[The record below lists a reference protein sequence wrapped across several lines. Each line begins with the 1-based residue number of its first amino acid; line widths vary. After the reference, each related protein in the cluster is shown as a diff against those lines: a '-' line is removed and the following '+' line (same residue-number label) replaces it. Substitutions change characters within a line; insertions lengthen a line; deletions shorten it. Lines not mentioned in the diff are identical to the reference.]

1 MGSALRS
8 RFFHCINMA
17 TNSRRY
23 NKEGCFA
30 LLERPFYAACLPCNL
45 ETSF

>member
-8 RFFHCINMA
+8 RFFHCANMA

-23 NKEGCFA
+23 NKEWCFA